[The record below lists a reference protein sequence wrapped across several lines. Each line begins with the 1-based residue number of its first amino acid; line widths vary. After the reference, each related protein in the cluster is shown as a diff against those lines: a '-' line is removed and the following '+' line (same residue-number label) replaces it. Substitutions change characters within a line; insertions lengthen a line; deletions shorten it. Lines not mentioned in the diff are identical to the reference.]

1 MSKFSPYNIFHSID
15 FTKENTS
22 KKSFYTEI
30 PNKSIICLICN
41 QQILEE
47 KCANCNNLLS
57 NHIYTAPSFTFSY
70 SPIFLPY
77 LTFQNPQ

>member
-47 KCANCNNLLS
+47 KYLEILKIDFSKKENLLFFCL
-57 NHIYTAPSFTFSY
+57 I
-70 SPIFLPY
+70 
-77 LTFQNPQ
+77 